1 MGQIDLKQVFLS
13 LQKELVTRLQVGR
26 DAIRHPGTKG
36 EASELNW
43 RDLLSAY
50 LPQRYCVSK
59 AFVVDSES
67 QCSDQID
74 IVIHDRQY
82 SPLLFNHAGAVYVP
96 AESVYCVLEVKQ
108 EINKQMLDYACDKA
122 ASVRKLKRTS
132 VPIQHAGGAYAARQ
146 PFEILAGVL
155 ALEGG
160 SNLEGLLR
168 RELTGKESSHRLEIG
183 CALRSGGFD
192 IGYADSG
199 VIDRLEVNTGNA
211 ALVFF
216 LIRLIQRL
224 RMLATAPAMDFAQ
237 YEKFL

>member
-1 MGQIDLKQVFLS
+1 MSNIDLREVFLS
-13 LQKELVTRLQVGR
+13 LQDELETRLQVGR
-26 DAIRHPGTKG
+26 AAIRHPGTKG

-50 LPQRYCVSK
+50 LPQRYSVSK
-59 AFVVDSES
+59 AFVVDSEG

-82 SPLLFNHAGAVYVP
+82 SPLLFNHAGAIYVP

-108 EINKQMLDYACDKA
+108 EITKQNLDYACDKA

-132 VPIQHAGGAYAARQ
+132 IPIQHAGGEYAARQ
-146 PFEILAGVL
+146 PFEILAGML

-160 SNLEGLLR
+160 ANLEILLK
-168 RELTGKESSHRLEIG
+168 RELAGKDSLRRLEIG
-183 CALRSGGFD
+183 CAVRSGGFD
-192 IGYADSG
+192 IGYAENGD
-199 VIDRLEVNTGNA
+199 INRLEVNTGNS

-216 LIRLIQRL
+216 LMRLIHRL
-224 RMLATAPAMDFAQ
+224 RSLATAPAMDFAQ

>member
-1 MGQIDLKQVFLS
+1 MSKIDLKEVFLS
-13 LQKELVTRLQVGR
+13 LQDELETRLQVGR
-26 DAIRHPGTKG
+26 AAIRHPGTMG
-36 EASELNW
+36 DASELNW

-59 AFVVDSES
+59 AFVVDSEG

-82 SPLLFNHAGAVYVP
+82 SPLLFNHAGAIYVP

-108 EINKQMLDYACDKA
+108 VINKKNLEYACDKA

-132 VPIQHAGGAYAARQ
+132 VAIQHAGGEYAARQ

-160 SNLEGLLR
+160 ANLKELLQ
-168 RELTGKESSHRLEIG
+168 RELHGKNSLQRLEIG
-183 CALRSGGFD
+183 CAVISGGFD
-192 IGYADSG
+192 IGYAGNGD
-199 VIDRLEVNTGNA
+199 IIRLDVNTRDS

-216 LIRLIQRL
+216 LMRLIHRL
-224 RMLATAPAMDFAQ
+224 RRLATAPAMDFAQ

>member
-1 MGQIDLKQVFLS
+1 MGQIDLKEVFLS
-13 LQKELVTRLQVGR
+13 LQAELEAHLQVGR
-26 DAIRHPGTKG
+26 ASIRHPGTKG

-59 AFVVDSES
+59 AFVVDSEG

-82 SPLLFNHAGAVYVP
+82 SPLLFNHAGAIYVP

-108 EINKQMLDYACDKA
+108 EINKQNLDYACEKA

-132 VPIQHAGGAYAARQ
+132 VAIQHAGGEYAARK

-160 SNLEGLLR
+160 AHLEEFLK
-168 RELTGKESSHRLEIG
+168 RELSSKDALHRLEIG
-183 CALRSGGFD
+183 CAVRSGGFD
-192 IGYADSG
+192 IVYADNGDINS
-199 VIDRLEVNTGNA
+199 LEVNVGNS

-216 LIRLIQRL
+216 LMRLIHRL
-224 RMLATAPAMDFAQ
+224 RNLATAPAIDFAQ

>member
-1 MGQIDLKQVFLS
+1 M
-13 LQKELVTRLQVGR
+13 
-26 DAIRHPGTKG
+26 
-36 EASELNW
+36 NW

-50 LPQRYCVSK
+50 LPQRYSVSK
-59 AFVVDSES
+59 AFVVDSEG

-108 EINKQMLDYACDKA
+108 VLNKQNIDYACDKA

-132 VPIQHAGGAYAARQ
+132 VAIQHAGGEFAARQ
-146 PFEILAGVL
+146 PFDILAGVL
-155 ALEGG
+155 ALEG
-160 SNLEGLLR
+160 SENLDEFLR
-168 RELTGKESSHRLEIG
+168 RELTGNDPLRRLEIG
-183 CALRSGGFD
+183 CAVRSGGFD
-192 IGYADSG
+192 ITYADNGDFSSL
-199 VIDRLEVNTGNA
+199 DVNAGNS

-216 LIRLIQRL
+216 LMRLIQRL
-224 RMLATAPAMDFAQ
+224 RNLATAPAIDFAQ